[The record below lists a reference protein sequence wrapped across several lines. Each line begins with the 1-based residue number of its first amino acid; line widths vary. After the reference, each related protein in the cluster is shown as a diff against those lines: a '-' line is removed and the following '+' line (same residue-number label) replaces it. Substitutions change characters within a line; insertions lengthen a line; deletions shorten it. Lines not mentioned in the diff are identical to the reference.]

1 MPVMTQKW
9 FWDIENGR
17 SVLVACGRS
26 RKEMGEA
33 KNGCWA
39 AGDKVVTHVTGGTS
53 QILSELLDYVMSP
66 GRAGQPNDVI
76 IVDRCNV
83 RSSAIQCDYNSSLR
97 CLRWSEQEFIA
108 ITDLYTIVLRE
119 RRGKCQG
126 STGMASISAR
136 RLCMELGE
144 INVEGCP
151 AEVLGES
158 LYQHI
163 YSNGH
168 ICASILGTERSA
180 VLSVSVVCV
189 TLHSMLACCKSR
201 KVPPH
206 VKERPV
212 HNDRYVRTV
221 PNNLKKLFL
230 DPDAVVAPCKKK
242 QKMVNAPHP
251 RYTCKLM
258 LA

>member
-1 MPVMTQKW
+1 
-9 FWDIENGR
+9 
-17 SVLVACGRS
+17 
-26 RKEMGEA
+26 
-33 KNGCWA
+33 
-39 AGDKVVTHVTGGTS
+39 
-53 QILSELLDYVMSP
+53 
-66 GRAGQPNDVI
+66 
-76 IVDRCNV
+76 
-83 RSSAIQCDYNSSLR
+83 
-97 CLRWSEQEFIA
+97 
-108 ITDLYTIVLRE
+108 
-119 RRGKCQG
+119 
-126 STGMASISAR
+126 MASISAR

-158 LYQHI
+158 LYQRFSRSCDANYPI
-163 YSNGH
+163 SVAAGRLVVDQTAEAPILP

-221 PNNLKKLFL
+221 PNNLKKVRVLSF
-230 DPDAVVAPCKKK
+230 
-242 QKMVNAPHP
+242 Q
-251 RYTCKLM
+251 
-258 LA
+258 